1 MSAKPKPLKAQHSVA
16 ELKAHYRKSTC
27 PVERRRTQAIWLL
40 MEGKKRKEVEE
51 LVGYSKLTL
60 RRVIERYERE
70 GLAGLRDLR
79 HENQGAPPLLRPEE
93 VAELAR
99 VVREDYQRNVLWKGK
114 KVVEWVKDQLGKE
127 IYPQRAFEYLAQ
139 IGFSKQSP
147 RRRHKKADKVRQ
159 EEFKKNAAREGESYT

>member
-1 MSAKPKPLKAQHSVA
+1 M
-16 ELKAHYRKSTC
+16 
-27 PVERRRTQAIWLL
+27 ERRRTQAIWLL
-40 MEGKKRKEVEE
+40 AEGKKRKEVEE
-51 LVGYSKLTL
+51 LVGYSKLRL
-60 RRVIERYERE
+60 RQIIERYETE

-93 VAELAR
+93 VAELGR
-99 VVREDYQRNVLWKGK
+99 VVREDYQRNVLWNGK

-147 RRRHKKADKVRQ
+147 RRRHKKADKARQ